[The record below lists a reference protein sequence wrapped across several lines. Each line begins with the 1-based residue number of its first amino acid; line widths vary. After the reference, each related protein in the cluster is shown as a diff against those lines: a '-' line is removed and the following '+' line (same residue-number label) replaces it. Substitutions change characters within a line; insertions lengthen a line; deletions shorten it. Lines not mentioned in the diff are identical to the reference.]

1 MQLLS
6 GLDKEERR
14 LFHDRIRQLDRSVL
28 PATHTLTWAS
38 PKHALDFYFREANL
52 CGPPS
57 LSCESGTAAH
67 AAVNF
72 TRGARASC
80 HHDSQCPAGSSGR
93 LRRLCP
99 LSRRA

>member
-1 MQLLS
+1 MS

-52 CGPPS
+52 CAPPFFPFF
-57 LSCESGTAAH
+57 L
-67 AAVNF
+67 
-72 TRGARASC
+72 
-80 HHDSQCPAGSSGR
+80 
-93 LRRLCP
+93 
-99 LSRRA
+99 

>member
-38 PKHALDFYFREANL
+38 PKNALDFYFREASL
-52 CGPPS
+52 CGPPAYK
-57 LSCESGTAAH
+57 CES
-67 AAVNF
+67 
-72 TRGARASC
+72 ARCCS
-80 HHDSQCPAGSSGR
+80 HSSRCPTCCTPLLSS
-93 LRRLCP
+93 
-99 LSRRA
+99 

>member
-1 MQLLS
+1 MGTRLGQGGTLWPLTASSVTLQLLG

-57 LSCESGTAAH
+57 CNCETAHCCSCSSRFFTCCMRLLS
-67 AAVNF
+67 
-72 TRGARASC
+72 
-80 HHDSQCPAGSSGR
+80 P
-93 LRRLCP
+93 
-99 LSRRA
+99 